1 MLRLF
6 IVCASCATAGTLLVA
21 LVPSC
26 RGPFF
31 VVPWSVAQSA
41 LVLETCPSVV
51 RFVFQR
57 PLYVEMLEDPLSD
70 DDMQPDEIQFRRK
83 LRTGFDHLLI
93 VATALALGCVVE
105 YGLYKYDDVGHDM
118 SLIELLGVSGGLF
131 SIFKKLH
138 TVAGNALLRACLCL
152 RSRHDRRRRL
162 SSTGSTASVT
172 TVSSTDSL

>member
-21 LVPSC
+21 LVPAC

-93 VATALALGCVVE
+93 MQRSRSASWYGLGTMTSATTCRSSRSSASAEPVQHLQEAPHRGQQRAPARLPLPALAPRPPPPPQQHGQ
-105 YGLYKYDDVGHDM
+105 H
-118 SLIELLGVSGGLF
+118 
-131 SIFKKLH
+131 
-138 TVAGNALLRACLCL
+138 
-152 RSRHDRRRRL
+152 RRRDDGQ
-162 SSTGSTASVT
+162 SG
-172 TVSSTDSL
+172 DSL